1 MFTNVPYFLTM
12 SCNVYQCSVLFCT
25 LKVVHTFEVPHAV
38 KQYMAKPVDQI
49 VFEFFN
55 PTDALAILVTMSPLA
70 AEARNLQ
77 LFARHTEWYEDFSD
91 GARMHRV
98 QNAIPP
104 GTAALSSILFFDGIN
119 RDVKGKCYTMS

>member
-1 MFTNVPYFLTM
+1 
-12 SCNVYQCSVLFCT
+12 
-25 LKVVHTFEVPHAV
+25 
-38 KQYMAKPVDQI
+38 MAKPVDQI

-70 AEARNLQ
+70 EDARNLQ

-98 QNAIPP
+98 QNALPP
-104 GTAALSSILFFDGIN
+104 RSAALSSILFFDGIN
-119 RDVKGKCYTMS
+119 RDVKGKMLHNVIICYQMSRNVRKCQEMLCIVIICTDFLCYV

>member
-1 MFTNVPYFLTM
+1 
-12 SCNVYQCSVLFCT
+12 
-25 LKVVHTFEVPHAV
+25 
-38 KQYMAKPVDQI
+38 MAKPVDQI

-70 AEARNLQ
+70 ADARNLQ

-119 RDVKGKCYTMS
+119 RDVKGIMLHNVIKCYQMARNVKKCQEMFCNLRNLYSLFILCVKM